1 MEGSKGVEASIKT
14 EDYEVSF
21 DTLED
26 PPTIESSGG
35 IGDTLKNLP
44 IIS

>member
-1 MEGSKGVEASIKT
+1 
-14 EDYEVSF
+14 
-21 DTLED
+21 LED

-44 IIS
+44 IISWIPFI